1 MWYPIAASH
10 DLPLRHVYHA
20 KLLDQEFA
28 VWRADDGY
36 VNVWQNR
43 CLHRGVRLSI
53 GINDGHEL
61 KCQYHGW
68 RYANRTAGC
77 TYIPAHPD
85 RAPARTIT
93 NRIYPCV
100 ERYGLVWSSLETP
113 DGQPGDGMR
122 LDENP
127 LVLRGIAVRA
137 PAPRVTALLDSADI
151 ATAVFVQPTDSASCV
166 IRGLISPAPE
176 PTKKLDVLRAC
187 NALLSVLRETA
198 EQAAA
203 G

>member
-10 DLPLRHVYHA
+10 DLPFRHVFHA
-20 KLLDQEFA
+20 KLLDQELA
-28 VWRADDGY
+28 VWRADDGF

-53 GINDGHEL
+53 GINDGEEL

-93 NRIYPCV
+93 NRIFPCL
-100 ERYGLVWSSLETP
+100 ERYGLIWSALDAPACEPASGAP
-113 DGQPGDGMR
+113 

-137 PAPRVTALLDSADI
+137 SSHMVLQALQNFDGAVTL
-151 ATAVFVQPTDSASCV
+151 FVQPTDSANCV
-166 IRGLISPAPE
+166 IRGLLSPAP
-176 PTKKLDVLRAC
+176 DAADRIGALRHY
-187 NALLSVLRETA
+187 NDLLSALRDSV

-203 G
+203 S

>member
-10 DLPLRHVYHA
+10 DLPFRHVYQA
-20 KLLDQEFA
+20 KLLEREFA

-36 VNVWQNR
+36 VNIWQNR

-68 RYANRTAGC
+68 RYATRTAGC

-100 ERYGLVWSSLETP
+100 ERYGLIWSSLEMP
-113 DGQPGDGMR
+113 AGQPGDGLV
-122 LDENP
+122 LDEHP

-137 PAPRVTALLDSADI
+137 PAALVAARLDRTEI
-151 ATAVFVQPTDSASCV
+151 AGAVFIQPTDRANSI
-166 IRGLISPAPE
+166 IRGLISPRPE
-176 PTKKLDVLRAC
+176 PIAQMAVLRHY
-187 NALLSVLRETA
+187 NALLSALRDTV
-198 EQAAA
+198 EQAAIS
-203 G
+203 

>member
-10 DLPLRHVYHA
+10 DLPFRHVFHA
-20 KLLDQEFA
+20 KLLGQELA
-28 VWRADDGY
+28 AWRADDGF

-85 RAPARTIT
+85 KAPARTIT
-93 NRIYPCV
+93 NRIFACV
-100 ERYGLVWSSLETP
+100 ERYGLIWSALETP
-113 DGQPGDGMR
+113 TGDPAEGAT

-127 LVLRGIAVRA
+127 LVLRGIEVRA
-137 PAPRVTALLDSADI
+137 PAGRVAALLDSTVI
-151 ATAVFVQPTDSASCV
+151 AATIFVQPTDSESCV
-166 IRGLISPAPE
+166 MRSLLSPAPE
-176 PTKKLDVLRAC
+176 PAGRLQVLRHY
-187 NALLSVLRETA
+187 NDLLSALRDTA
-198 EQAAA
+198 EQAPA
-203 G
+203 